1 MKRVLICL
9 TSFTTG
15 NGIAKTIM
23 NYYDALIKENYIVDF
38 LLILNLASDP
48 KYLEKIKLGH
58 SKIFVV
64 PDGTKIKK
72 SIATVKLLTKTLTQ
86 NKYDIIHVNLV
97 QLYAYSCIHTAKKLH
112 VPNIIYH
119 IHNPIFKL
127 PLLKSALV
135 KLINA
140 LCKRQSNHY
149 FACSESAG
157 KSVFK
162 NKKFKVI
169 KNLINVKQYEFN
181 EDARNKYRE
190 QFGIKQ
196 DEIVI
201 GVVARMEK
209 QKNPYFVIDIIK
221 ELSKKKKIKLLWL
234 GTGSLK
240 DKMQKYIKEKDLSSE
255 CILLEP
261 RNDVN
266 EIYSAMDIF
275 LLPSLYEGL
284 GIVLIEAQASGLPVI
299 TSTKVP
305 DDVEITDLVTKLNL
319 QENIEIWVN
328 QLYDIIEKGE
338 NKNREKYQDLIES
351 SEYNINNNESLVRL
365 YDNIIE
371 MRSK

>member
-1 MKRVLICL
+1 
-9 TSFTTG
+9 
-15 NGIAKTIM
+15 
-23 NYYDALIKENYIVDF
+23 
-38 LLILNLASDP
+38 
-48 KYLEKIKLGH
+48 
-58 SKIFVV
+58 
-64 PDGTKIKK
+64 
-72 SIATVKLLTKTLTQ
+72 
-86 NKYDIIHVNLV
+86 
-97 QLYAYSCIHTAKKLH
+97 
-112 VPNIIYH
+112 
-119 IHNPIFKL
+119 
-127 PLLKSALV
+127 
-135 KLINA
+135 
-140 LCKRQSNHY
+140 
-149 FACSESAG
+149 
-157 KSVFK
+157 
-162 NKKFKVI
+162 
-169 KNLINVKQYEFN
+169 
-181 EDARNKYRE
+181 
-190 QFGIKQ
+190 
-196 DEIVI
+196 
-201 GVVARMEK
+201 MEK

-284 GIVLIEAQASGLPVI
+284 GIVLIEAQASGLSVI

>member
-1 MKRVLICL
+1 MDLKKEKIYSKRDGLELELAILEPSSPPKGIVQISHGMAEHKERYFDFMKFLSENGYICVIHDHRGHGK
-9 TSFTTG
+9 S
-15 NGIAKTIM
+15 
-23 NYYDALIKENYIVDF
+23 IKDKKDLGYFYTEDETFIVD
-38 LLILNLASDP
+38 D
-48 KYLEKIKLGH
+48 
-58 SKIFVV
+58 
-64 PDGTKIKK
+64 
-72 SIATVKLLTKTLTQ
+72 
-86 NKYDIIHVNLV
+86 
-97 QLYAYSCIHTAKKLH
+97 LYEVT
-112 VPNIIYH
+112 
-119 IHNPIFKL
+119 
-127 PLLKSALV
+127 
-135 KLINA
+135 
-140 LCKRQSNHY
+140 
-149 FACSESAG
+149 
-157 KSVFK
+157 
-162 NKKFKVI
+162 
-169 KNLINVKQYEFN
+169 
-181 EDARNKYRE
+181 
-190 QFGIKQ
+190 
-196 DEIVI
+196 
-201 GVVARMEK
+201 
-209 QKNPYFVIDIIK
+209 
-221 ELSKKKKIKLLWL
+221 
-234 GTGSLK
+234 
-240 DKMQKYIKEKDLSSE
+240 KYIKEKDLSSE

>member
-15 NGIAKTIM
+15 NGIARTIM

-72 SIATVKLLTKTLTQ
+72 SIATVKLLTKILTQ